1 MMQVTSPD
9 DAPHDI
15 PTTGQPATAARWHG
29 TWRRLLDSVGP
40 LAPRLQASLGALAV
54 SGMLQGL
61 AIASVLPV
69 FHALLAMQNVSRAL
83 LWLLVMTVLAAA
95 AALCRWWAQGFDYD
109 GHMARASH
117 LLRTRLGAHLRR
129 MPMER
134 LLDRR
139 SGEIQ
144 ASVLGSVDEHLSHVM
159 TVADLILGATLPPL
173 VVAVATL
180 AYDWRLGLLLLGL
193 LPAILMLHAWR
204 KPAFARNMRTLAQ
217 AHQQV
222 NAEIMDYVQGLPVIR
237 AARCAGQQAQALQAS
252 LVRLEQVQ
260 VEAHRQGAR
269 PSLLIA
275 SIVELALFA
284 ATASGLLFV
293 AQGTLEP
300 AVVVAVMVMAA
311 RFAGPLS
318 DVVSYTA
325 MIALVQA
332 GLERVEALLN
342 EPPLPQ
348 ALPTR
353 VPASFDIAF
362 AAVTFQH
369 ARAGRPALED
379 VSFQLPE
386 RSMTAIVGPS
396 GAGKTT
402 LARLLMRY
410 ADPQQGGIS
419 IGGVDL
425 RQIPPGALNGLVSAV
440 FQDVHLF
447 DDTVEANIRFGT
459 PGASDAQVEAAARAA
474 RCIDFVSALPQGWQT
489 CLGDGGGRLS
499 GGQRQRLSIARAL
512 LKDAPIVILD
522 EPTAAL
528 DPDSE
533 HEVQAAIDALV
544 RQKTVIVIAHR
555 LSTIVRADRI
565 LVIEDGRLT
574 ESGTHAHLMTAGG
587 RYHAMWVAQQSTKV
601 WRMQMP
607 QAAFPW
613 EPEHPGAKG

>member
-1 MMQVTSPD
+1 MMQATSPD
-9 DAPHDI
+9 EAPHDI
-15 PTTGQPATAARWHG
+15 PPAGRPANAARWRG

-61 AIASVLPV
+61 AIACVLPV

-83 LWLLVMTVLAAA
+83 VWLLVMTALAMV
-95 AALCRWWAQGFDYD
+95 AALSRWWAQGFDYD

-144 ASVLGSVDEHLSHVM
+144 ASVLGSVDEHLSHVL
-159 TVADLILGATLPPL
+159 TVADLILGAILPPL
-173 VVAVATL
+173 VVAVVTL
-180 AYDWRLGLLLLGL
+180 AYDWRLGLLLLAL
-193 LPAILMLHAWR
+193 LAAIVPLYRWR
-204 KPAFARNMRTLAQ
+204 KPAFARNMQALAQ

-237 AARCAGQQAQALQAS
+237 AARCAGQQAQALQTS
-252 LVRLEQVQ
+252 LLRLEQVQ
-260 VEAHRQGAR
+260 VEAHRRGAR
-269 PSLLIA
+269 PTLLIA
-275 SIVELALFA
+275 SLVELGIFA

-293 AQGTLEP
+293 AQGRLEP
-300 AVVVAVMVMAA
+300 AVVLAVMVMAA

-318 DVVSYTA
+318 DAVSYTA
-325 MIALVQA
+325 MIALIQA
-332 GLERVEALLN
+332 GLERVEALLD

-348 ALPTR
+348 VLPTR
-353 VPASFDIAF
+353 IPAALDIAF
-362 AAVTFQH
+362 AAVTFRH
-369 ARAGRPALED
+369 ARARRPALQH

-386 RSMTAIVGPS
+386 RSMTALVGPS

-402 LARLLMRY
+402 LARLLMRH
-410 ADPQQGGIS
+410 ADPQQGCIS
-419 IGGVDL
+419 IGGMDV
-425 RQIPPGALNGLVSAV
+425 RQIPPGALNGLVSMV

-459 PGASDAQVEAAARAA
+459 PGASGAQLEAAARAA
-474 RCIDFVSALPQGWQT
+474 RCLDFVSALPQGWQT
-489 CLGDGGGRLS
+489 RLGDGGCRLS

-528 DPDSE
+528 DPESE

-544 RQKTVIVIAHR
+544 RRKTVIVIAHR

-565 LVIEDGRLT
+565 LVIENGRLT
-574 ESGTHAHLMTAGG
+574 ESGTHTHLLKAGG
-587 RYHAMWVAQQSTKV
+587 RYHAMWVAQQRVKV

-607 QAAFPW
+607 EAGFPLG
-613 EPEHPGAKG
+613 PKHHGAEG

>member
-1 MMQVTSPD
+1 MTQAPDETPPDTTS
-9 DAPHDI
+9 A
-15 PTTGQPATAARWHG
+15 GQPANAARWRG
-29 TWRRLLDSVGP
+29 SWRRLLDSVGTQ
-40 LAPRLQASLGALAV
+40 APRLQASLGALAV
-54 SGMLQGL
+54 SGMLHGL
-61 AIASVLPV
+61 AIACVLPV
-69 FHALLAMQNVSRAL
+69 FHALLAAQDVSRAL
-83 LWLLVMTVLAAA
+83 AWLLVMTVLAGAA
-95 AALCRWWAQGFDYD
+95 AVCRWWAQGFDYD
-109 GHMARASH
+109 GHMAHASH

-144 ASVLGSVDEHLSHVM
+144 ASVLGSVDEHLSHVV

-180 AYDWRLGLLLLGL
+180 VYDWRLGLLLLAL
-193 LPAILMLHAWR
+193 LPVLVALQAWR

-237 AARCAGQQAQALQAS
+237 AARCAGPQAQALQAS

-260 VEAHRQGAR
+260 VEAHRRGAR
-269 PSLLIA
+269 PTLLIA
-275 SIVELALFA
+275 SIVELGLFA

-293 AQGTLEP
+293 ARGTLEP
-300 AVVVAVMVMAA
+300 AVVLAVMVMAA

-325 MIALVQA
+325 MIALMQA

-348 ALPTR
+348 ALPTGIPR
-353 VPASFDIAF
+353 SCEITF
-362 AAVTFQH
+362 AAVTFRH
-369 ARAGRPALED
+369 ARAGRPALQD
-379 VSFQLPE
+379 VSFQLSE

-402 LARLLMRY
+402 LARLLMRH
-410 ADPQQGGIS
+410 ADPQQGHVS

-425 RQIPPGALNGLVSAV
+425 RRMPPGALDGLVSMV

-459 PGASDAQVEAAARAA
+459 PGASPAQVEAAARAA
-474 RCIDFVSALPQGWQT
+474 RCLDFVSALPQGWQT
-489 CLGDGGGRLS
+489 RLGDGGCRLS

-533 HEVQAAIDALV
+533 YEVQAAIDALV

-565 LVIEDGRLT
+565 LVIENGRLT
-574 ESGTHAHLMTAGG
+574 ESGTHAELQTAGG
-587 RYHAMWVAQQSTKV
+587 RYQAMWAAQQSAKV
-601 WRMQMP
+601 WRMS
-607 QAAFPW
+607 A
-613 EPEHPGAKG
+613 PEAGSPHKA